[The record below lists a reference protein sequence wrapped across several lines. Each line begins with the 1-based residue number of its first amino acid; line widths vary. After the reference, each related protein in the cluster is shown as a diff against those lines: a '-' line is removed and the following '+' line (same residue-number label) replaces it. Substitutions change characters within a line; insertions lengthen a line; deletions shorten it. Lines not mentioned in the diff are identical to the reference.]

1 MRVLPF
7 FVDNEPGG
15 LLFTVPCTSAAR
27 HPASKIAVSGGIILK
42 IGVLVLFIC
51 VTIYTEVFM

>member
-7 FVDNEPGG
+7 FADNEPGG
-15 LLFTVPCTSAAR
+15 
-27 HPASKIAVSGGIILK
+27 HSGGIILK

>member
-15 LLFTVPCTSAAR
+15 LLFTVPSAAR

>member
-7 FVDNEPGG
+7 FADNEPG
-15 LLFTVPCTSAAR
+15 V
-27 HPASKIAVSGGIILK
+27 IILK